1 MSDKKLICPVKRIN
15 KSTVDFKVDLRDD
28 NMNIKVD
35 ISTKNI
41 IKSVTDFIMSKINKG
56 DKNE

>member
-1 MSDKKLICPVKRIN
+1 MNDKKLICPVKRIN
-15 KSTVDFKVDLRDD
+15 KSTVDLKVDLQDD